1 MIINY
6 DNLKEIYGEEIIE
19 TLNDNMDIVEKNIK
33 TMKELGF
40 EDVEGIFE
48 RNVETFLYFPLVI
61 LQELC
66 IMEKELHY
74 HAGGT
79 DYEIRIWHRSRRHHR
94 QDRLF

>member
-1 MIINY
+1 MTINY

-48 RNVETFLYFPLVI
+48 RNVETFLSFPQNFKEKINNLIKKLGPDYVKI
-61 LQELC
+61 IESDVGYLEKLQ
-66 IMEKELHY
+66 
-74 HAGGT
+74 
-79 DYEIRIWHRSRRHHR
+79 
-94 QDRLF
+94 